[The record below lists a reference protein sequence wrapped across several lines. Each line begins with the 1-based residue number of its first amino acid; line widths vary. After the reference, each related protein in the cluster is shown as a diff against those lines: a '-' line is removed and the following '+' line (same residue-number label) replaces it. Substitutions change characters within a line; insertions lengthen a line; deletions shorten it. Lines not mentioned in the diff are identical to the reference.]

1 MKKKGQSSNKKKD
14 FIIKAMRLTF
24 LSITIVLTTSLML
37 SANTGKGQELSKKIS
52 VSIRR
57 GSLEKALKQM
67 ETQLNLNFAY
77 DQQMLQRYQ
86 TDDHRFQDQ
95 RLDGVLTLLFDNKDL
110 SFKEVNGVIVI
121 NAAKKER
128 VVKQQQGKIQGKVT
142 DEQGAPLPGATIKV
156 IGGTQHAISDA
167 DGNFSIAMEPGVYT
181 LEISFISFKVQR
193 VQNVVVN
200 TDAPAVLTVKMKADM
215 GSLNEV
221 VVVGYG
227 TQKRS
232 EVTSAVSTVRADN
245 FNRGGIRSTMELIQG
260 KVPGLNIT
268 KTQGNNP
275 NAGASIQ
282 LRGVTSLTGTTAPLV
297 VIDGIPGGNLDLLQP
312 DDIESFS
319 VLKDGSAAAIYGTRG
334 NAGVILITTRKGAAG
349 DPRYEYNTY
358 FQRDYTDKKPNFL
371 SAEQFRQKIAEGIIS
386 PTSDLGGSTNMYN
399 ELINKNNLSQYHNL
413 SASGGSE
420 KSNYRA
426 SLYYNDFQGIAKEN
440 GRKQAG
446 GRLNIN
452 QKGLNNKLTMQVNM
466 VANFNKANL
475 LGGDAGYFEQAVA
488 WNPTAPIYKADGS
501 FFEINEAFN
510 PVGRLN
516 NRLSQRDQQ
525 TFAGDARFS
534 LALTKDLS
542 VSLFGSYQRD
552 NYNDRYYR
560 SMNDFEQRP
569 GTSWQGMGY
578 ASKGNELNWT
588 KTLDP
593 TVNYEHSWGAH
604 TLSAIAGYSYQYSTR
619 ETFSANNNGFTTDAF
634 LDWNLGA
641 GSATNNTALPRPGLG
656 SFKEDNTL
664 IAFFGRLNY
673 AYKNKYHAQVILR
686 REGSSRFGANNK
698 WGNFP
703 AASIGWTLTE
713 ESFMENVDFVD
724 NLKLRV
730 GYGVTGNQ
738 GIPNYRSLI
747 TLGTGGVYP
756 QNGIYLQTYGAS
768 RNPNPNLRWE
778 KKLEWNFGLD
788 YAILDHRISG
798 SIDVYSRETR
808 DLLYNYAA
816 QQPAFVRDGLYT
828 NVGTIK
834 NHGVEILISGQAV
847 KTKDFQWT
855 IDLTANSQF
864 NRLSKLSNE
873 LYKATYLTFADIPN
887 PGAMGPAIRLDEGGV
902 VGNFYGKRF
911 AGFSEDGKWLF
922 YKADGSKAP
931 ASQINENDRTIIGNG
946 VPKYNAALNQTFR
959 YKNFDLTL
967 LLRGKFGFDILNLQE
982 IFFGNR
988 KYLPNNIF
996 NSAFDKHAQLK
1007 DDPQYS
1013 DYYIEK
1019 GDFVKLDNL
1028 TLGYNFNFKSPYVRN
1043 LRMFVSGRN
1052 LLTFTGY
1059 DGLDPELE
1067 DTGFTTGVDSRG
1079 FYPRTRSW
1087 TIGLNVGF

>member
-1 MKKKGQSSNKKKD
+1 
-14 FIIKAMRLTF
+14 MRLTF

-37 SANTGKGQELSKKIS
+37 SANTGIGQELSKRIS
-52 VSIRR
+52 VNIHK
-57 GSLEKALKQM
+57 GTLEKALKQM
-67 ETQLNLNFAY
+67 ELQLNLNFAY

-86 TDDHRFQDQ
+86 TDEHDFRDQ

-110 SFKEVNGVIVI
+110 SFREVNGVIVI
-121 NAAKKER
+121 NHVTKPP
-128 VVKQQQGKIQGKVT
+128 VVQQQKVRIQGKVT
-142 DEQGAPLPGATIKV
+142 DEQGAPLPGATIRV
-156 IGGTQHAISDA
+156 VDGTQHAISDA
-167 DGNFSIAMEPGVYT
+167 NGDFSIHVEPGVYT
-181 LEISFISFKVQR
+181 LEASFISFKTKR
-193 VQNVVVN
+193 VANVKVDGKGDVS
-200 TDAPAVLTVKMKADM
+200 VGFKLEADM

-232 EVTSAVSTVRADN
+232 EVTSAVSTVKADD

-282 LRGVTSLTGTTAPLV
+282 LRGVTSLTGTTAPLI
-297 VIDGIPGGNLDLLQP
+297 VIDGIPGGNLDLLQQ

-334 NAGVILITTRKGAAG
+334 NAGVILITTRKGTAG
-349 DPRYEYNTY
+349 EPRYEYNNY
-358 FQRDYTDKKPNFL
+358 FQRDYTDKKPDFL
-371 SAEQFRQKIAEGIIS
+371 SADQFRQKIAEGVIS
-386 PTSDLGGSTNMYN
+386 SGSDLGGSTNMYN
-399 ELINKNNLSQYHNL
+399 ELIHKQNLSQYHNL

-426 SLYYNDFQGIAKEN
+426 SLYYNDFQGIAREN
-440 GRKQAG
+440 GRKQTG

-452 QKGLNNKLTMQVNM
+452 QKGFNNKLTMQANM
-466 VANFNKANL
+466 VANFNKANM
-475 LGGDAGYFEQAVA
+475 LGGEGGYFEQAVA
-488 WNPTAPIYKADGS
+488 WNPTAPLYKPDGT
-501 FFEINEAFN
+501 FYEIQEYFN
-510 PVGRLN
+510 PAGRLK

-525 TFAGDARFS
+525 TFAGDARFT
-534 LALTKDLS
+534 LAITKDLS
-542 VSLFGSYQRD
+542 ASVFGSYQRD
-552 NYNDRYYR
+552 NFNDRYFR
-560 SMNDFEQRP
+560 SMYDFEQRQ

-578 ASKGNELNWT
+578 ASKLNEINWT

-604 TLSAIAGYSYQYSTR
+604 SISAIAGYSYQYSTR
-619 ETFSANNNGFTTDAF
+619 ETFNANNNGYTTDAF
-634 LDWNLGA
+634 MDWNLGA
-641 GSATNNTALPRPGLG
+641 GSAINNTALPRPGLG

-664 IAFFGRLNY
+664 IAFFGRANY
-673 AYKNKYHAQVILR
+673 SYKNKYYAQVILR

-703 AASIGWTLTE
+703 AASVGWTITE
-713 ESFMENVDFVD
+713 ESFMEEVKFVN

-756 QNGIYLQTYGAS
+756 QLGTYLQTYGAS

-788 YAILDHRISG
+788 YAVLDNRIRG

-828 NVGTIK
+828 NVGTIR
-834 NHGVEILISGQAV
+834 NHGVEILISGTAV
-847 KTKDFQWT
+847 KGKDFQWN

-864 NRLSKLSNE
+864 NKLTRLSNE
-873 LYKATYLTFADIPN
+873 QFKATFLTFADIPN
-887 PGAMGPAIRLDEGGV
+887 PGAMGPAIRLEEGGA

-911 AGFSEDGKWLF
+911 AGFTEDGKWLF
-922 YKADGSKAP
+922 YKADGTKAR
-931 ASQINENDRTIIGNG
+931 ASEINENDRTIIGNG
-946 VPKYNAALNQTFR
+946 VPKYNVGLNQTFR
-959 YKNFDLTL
+959 YKNFDLTML
-967 LLRGKFGFDILNLQE
+967 FRGKFGFDILNLQE
-982 IFFGNR
+982 IFFGNK

-996 NSAFDKHAQLK
+996 NSAFNRHAQLN

-1028 TLGYNFNFKSPYVRN
+1028 TVGYNLRVKSPYVRN
-1043 LRMFVSGRN
+1043 ARVFVSGRN

-1087 TIGLNVGF
+1087 TIGLNIGF